1 MGSGQTGAASG
12 AAAAGAPA
20 TARGGGDEELDL
32 LDAVGGG
39 VVASAQQLARSLLEK
54 EAAVQ
59 RLRGQ
64 GAVLR
69 QALRDQD
76 AVTERAAREALLTRA
91 RLRGAQRAILAA
103 EARERE
109 EQGATAAGRRADALR
124 ARDAARRAAAEAQ
137 LRVEVL
143 EDPAGQAL
151 RRRHAQAGALVAQV
165 AVELGSLEE
174 QVRALAAAGAQLQ
187 EVAAGDDPDRQEQN
201 LERRTAQL
209 EARWAGLAGRLD
221 MIASGRTAIP
231 ATTLGSGPP
240 LTRPLFLDTEESF
253 NTFHRLCLDIQEVC
267 SLLKKN

>member
-54 EAAVQ
+54 E
-59 RLRGQ
+59 
-64 GAVLR
+64 
-69 QALRDQD
+69 
-76 AVTERAAREALLTRA
+76 
-91 RLRGAQRAILAA
+91 
-103 EARERE
+103 
-109 EQGATAAGRRADALR
+109 
-124 ARDAARRAAAEAQ
+124 